1 MIITIYGIDC
11 TIPDMPIKTD
21 IEGYGKPRKKQKFH
35 VPELPESVTNPTF
48 DSKGNPIW
56 TTSDQQIMA
65 REIRRCINGYW
76 FYCNGTPTYICG
88 FHYYYICYWT
98 LENGKTP
105 EYRDSD
111 RRFWIFFDECY
122 NDSYIL
128 GIVRGKKR
136 REGATSQGSA
146 ASTRIATLEDNQ
158 RCGTISKTGTD
169 AQDLFQNMI
178 VPGFMALPRFLQPT
192 LDGNTN
198 PKTKLS
204 FIEPGERGKDVS
216 ANKVSLR
223 RKGRNSFIDFRNT
236 KLNSYDSGRF
246 SFVLID
252 EGGKWEDVPI
262 NKYLQIVQQVL
273 VEGASKVGFCYMPTT
288 VNPPNNGGMVFKKQV
303 WDLCDQFKE
312 GRRTQN
318 RMVRYF
324 QPAEDGY
331 AGFIDEFGQSV
342 TNPPTREQLEYLLE
356 KQLEN
361 PKARERISKEDL
373 AKGAIKYL
381 DDQFSVLKSPD
392 AIAEFKR
399 MYPRKE
405 EDMFEF
411 DVSESP
417 FNLQNIL
424 SQREAIKDKK
434 LIRRGR
440 LYRDFTTGKVNF
452 KDAESGFWQVYQL
465 PLVPNDFSEVAGQ
478 KTPHQKHS
486 IKIGGDP
493 FRLNSVGKG
502 GSNGSLL
509 VGSVLDHNDPNNTGL
524 PMAIYKGR
532 PKDKKAYFEE
542 ALMAC
547 EFWGCMVTFEEDAT
561 DDYVPYFRE
570 HGAIRMLGRTPDAAI
585 NITKPTQA
593 QITWGVK
600 SANPFQLAK
609 QLEVAVMYIETYCH
623 KIYFDSLLEDLSLYD
638 HDERTARD
646 ETVAFM
652 IWLLSILGQNKIK
665 NNDVK
670 RGNPWLQKV
679 TELVWT

>member
-1 MIITIYGIDC
+1 MIIRIYGIDC
-11 TIPDMPIKTD
+11 VIPDMPPKDKID
-21 IEGYGKPRKKQKFH
+21 GYGLHPKKQKFKI
-35 VPELPESVTNPTF
+35 PALPDTVLEPDF
-48 DSKGNPIW
+48 DTKGNPLW
-56 TTSDQQIMA
+56 SAADQKIMA
-65 REIRRCINGYW
+65 REIRRCIDGYW
-76 FYCNGTPTYICG
+76 FYCQGVPTYLCG
-88 FHYYYICYWT
+88 FHYYYITFWT
-98 LENGKTP
+98 LENGIKP

-111 RRFWIFFDECY
+111 RRFWLFFNECY
-122 NDSYIL
+122 NDNHIL

-146 ASTRIATLEDNQ
+146 ASTKIATLEDNQ
-158 RCGTISKTGTD
+158 RCGTISKTGKD
-169 AQDLFQNMI
+169 AEDLFQNMI

-216 ANKVSLR
+216 ANKVSLK
-223 RKGRNSFIDFRNT
+223 RKGRNSFIDFRNC

-246 SFVLID
+246 SFVLVD
-252 EGGKWEDVPI
+252 EGGKWEEVNI
-262 NKYLQIVQQVL
+262 GKYLKIVQQTL

-288 VNPPNNGGMVFKKQV
+288 VNPPNNGGMVFKKQI
-303 WDLCDQFKE
+303 WDLCDQFKD

-324 QPAEDGY
+324 QPAEDGF
-331 AGFIDEFGQSV
+331 AGFIDEYGQSV
-342 TNPPTREQLEYLLE
+342 TLPPTKQQLEYLLA
-356 KQLEN
+356 KQLEE
-361 PKARERISKEDL
+361 PKESRRIAKKDL
-373 AKGAIKYL
+373 AKGAMKYL
-381 DDQFSVLKSPD
+381 DDDLSILKMPD
-392 AIAEFKR
+392 DIAEHKR

-405 EDMFEF
+405 DDMFEF

-417 FNLQNIL
+417 FNLQNIID
-424 SQREAIKDKK
+424 QRAAIKDKPLVRK
-434 LIRRGR
+434 GR
-440 LYRDFTTGKVNF
+440 LVRDFNSRLVTF
-452 KDAESGFWQVYQL
+452 KDAENGFWQVFGL
-465 PLVPNDFSEVAGQ
+465 PKTPNDFAEANGQ
-478 KTPHQKHS
+478 KYPNQKHA

-493 FRLNSVGKG
+493 FRLNTVGKG
-502 GSNGSLL
+502 GSKGTLL

-532 PKDKKAYFEE
+532 PKDKNAYFEE

-561 DDYVPYFRE
+561 DDYVPYFKE
-570 HGAIRMLGRTPDAAI
+570 NGAIRMLGRTPDAAI
-585 NITKPTQA
+585 NITKPIQA

-623 KIYFDSLLEDLSLYD
+623 KIYFDTLLEDLSLYD
-638 HDERTARD
+638 HDARTERD

-652 IWLLSILGQNKIK
+652 MWLLSILGQNKVK
-665 NNDVK
+665 TNDVK
-670 RGNPWLQKV
+670 RGNPWLAKV
-679 TELVWT
+679 KELAWV